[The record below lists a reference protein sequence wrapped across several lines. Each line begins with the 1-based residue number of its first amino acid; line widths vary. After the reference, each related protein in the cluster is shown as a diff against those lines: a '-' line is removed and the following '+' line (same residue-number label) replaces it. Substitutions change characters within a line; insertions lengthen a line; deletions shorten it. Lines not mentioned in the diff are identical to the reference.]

1 MLVLYGPDSQF
12 DKWVKNSYKN
22 NLKIVLEPRKRKA
35 SSRDPEITPEDP
47 RKRPSPAGSMGTP
60 SKQASSTVNTLSG
73 GWRLEY
79 DSIKPVAPS
88 QGAGA
93 EFRSL
98 YDEVMKSAAD
108 QLSNGVDEAR
118 DLLLRKGNLNL
129 RLSSADPTQPI
140 GWDWVI
146 QYASLMADN
155 VAAGFQNL
163 YTAQVYSAYWDSAG
177 VMVGLGFSAGSG
189 ELPRLSG

>member
-1 MLVLYGPDSQF
+1 MLVIYGPDSDF
-12 DKWVKNSYKN
+12 ENWVKHTYKN
-22 NLKIVLEPRKRKA
+22 NLVVALKPRKRKA
-35 SSRDPEITPEDP
+35 SSHDPESIPQDP
-47 RKRPSPAGSMGTP
+47 RKRKYSSESP
-60 SKQASSTVNTLSG
+60 SKQTSSTVKTLSG
-73 GWRLEY
+73 GWKLEF

-98 YDEVMKSAAD
+98 YAEVMKSSAD

-118 DLLLRKGNLNL
+118 DLLFRKGKLNL

-146 QYASLMADN
+146 EYASLMADN

-163 YTAQVYSAYWDSAG
+163 YTAQAYSAYWDLAG
-177 VMVGLGFSAGSG
+177 VIVGLGFSAGSG